1 MDSPVQ
7 RPDYYLGLKSLSDQA
22 FPKRCLRCGRHFAT
36 AEDFIRSTQ
45 TVRTGDS
52 GLKSVRDE
60 SDRPM
65 VELFRNCPCGS
76 TLMDRFDDR
85 RDLNE
90 PGLRRRK
97 LFGRLLQLLV
107 TKGMSAELARV
118 ELLKLLRGEPS
129 ATLADLGVE
138 PRDLQP

>member
-1 MDSPVQ
+1 MDSPVN
-7 RPDYYLGLKSLSDQA
+7 RPDHYCGLRSLSDQA
-22 FPKRCLRCGRHFAT
+22 FPKRCPRCGRHFAT
-36 AEDFIRSTQ
+36 AAEFIRYTQ
-45 TVRTGDS
+45 TVRTGES

-85 RDLNE
+85 RDLSE

-97 LFGRLLQLLV
+97 LFGQLLQMLEN
-107 TKGMSAELARV
+107 KGMTAELARV
-118 ELLKLLRGEPS
+118 ELLKLMRGEPS
-129 ATLADLGVE
+129 TMLAGLGIE
-138 PRDLQP
+138 AGDLQP

>member
-1 MDSPVQ
+1 MDSPTS
-7 RPDYYLGLKSLSDQA
+7 RPDNYLGLKCLSDRA
-22 FPKRCLRCGRHFAT
+22 FPKRCPCCGRHFAT
-36 AEDFIRSTQ
+36 AADFIRSTE

-85 RDLNE
+85 RDLSE

-97 LFGRLLQLLV
+97 LFGQFLRLLENR
-107 TKGMSAELARV
+107 GMEAELAQV

-129 ATLADLGVE
+129 TLLASLGIE
-138 PRDLQP
+138 PGDLQK

>member
-1 MDSPVQ
+1 MDSPDSH
-7 RPDYYLGLKSLSDQA
+7 PDTYLGLKCLSDRA
-22 FPKRCLRCGRHFAT
+22 FPKQCPSCGRHFAT
-36 AEDFIRSTQ
+36 AAEFIRCTQ
-45 TVRTGDS
+45 TVKTGES
-52 GLKSVRDE
+52 GLKGVRDE

-85 RDLNE
+85 RDLSE

-97 LFGRLLQLLV
+97 LFGQLLQLLENR
-107 TKGMSAELARV
+107 GMTAELAQV

-129 ATLADLGVE
+129 TTLAGLGIE
-138 PRDLQP
+138 PRDLQA

>member
-1 MDSPVQ
+1 MDSPVN
-7 RPDYYLGLKSLSDQA
+7 RPDRYLGLKSLSDQA
-22 FPKRCLRCGRHFAT
+22 FPKRCPRCGRHFAT
-36 AEDFIRSTQ
+36 AAEFIHCTQ
-45 TVRTGDS
+45 MVRTGES

-85 RDLNE
+85 RDLSD

-97 LFGRLLQLLV
+97 LFGQLLQLLENR
-107 TKGMSAELARV
+107 GMSAELARV

-129 ATLADLGVE
+129 TTLAGLGIE
-138 PRDLQP
+138 PRNLQL

>member
-1 MDSPVQ
+1 MDSPAK
-7 RPDYYLGLKSLSDQA
+7 RPDSYLGLKSLSDQA
-22 FPKRCLRCGRHFAT
+22 FPKRCPRCGRLFST
-36 AEDFIRSTQ
+36 AAEFIHGTQ
-45 TVRTGDS
+45 AVRTGNS

-60 SDRPM
+60 TDRPM

-85 RDLNE
+85 RDLST

-97 LFGRLLQLLV
+97 LFGQLLHLLENRGV
-107 TKGMSAELARV
+107 ATELARA

-129 ATLADLGVE
+129 AILAGLGIGCEDLH
-138 PRDLQP
+138 